1 MLFNLRHM
9 GYNDKRFFSHRKAH
23 YGSVS
28 QCKLGSEQPIFKKID
43 RMSIIEDLSRF
54 YKNGKLS

>member
-1 MLFNLRHM
+1 M

-54 YKNGKLS
+54 YKNGKTI